1 MRDCWSG
8 KAVIWIIGKYATK
21 FAGLCGEL
29 CVCLGA
35 GSGNEAFAWHH
46 RDRNTTLQRG
56 INQQGGSLSLY
67 SKIKPLKSTYF
78 LHSTYIRSHC
88 P

>member
-35 GSGNEAFAWHH
+35 GSGNEAFARPDMFFCILYFHSASSRSQH
-46 RDRNTTLQRG
+46 NTPKGNEPTRRLLELLQ
-56 INQQGGSLSLY
+56 
-67 SKIKPLKSTYF
+67 
-78 LHSTYIRSHC
+78 
-88 P
+88 

>member
-35 GSGNEAFAWHH
+35 ASGNEAF
-46 RDRNTTLQRG
+46 G
-56 INQQGGSLSLY
+56 
-67 SKIKPLKSTYF
+67 
-78 LHSTYIRSHC
+78 
-88 P
+88 